1 MYYDLGIRLGFED
14 MALAEEV
21 VAKGLIIVDLA
32 VEDDPDRA
40 ILIGKRLVSPGQVD
54 DRQPAKTEPDLS

>member
-1 MYYDLGIRLGFED
+1 MYDDLGIRLGFED

-21 VAKGLIIVDLA
+21 VAKGLIVVDLA

-40 ILIGKRLVSPGQVD
+40 VLIGKRLVSPGQVD